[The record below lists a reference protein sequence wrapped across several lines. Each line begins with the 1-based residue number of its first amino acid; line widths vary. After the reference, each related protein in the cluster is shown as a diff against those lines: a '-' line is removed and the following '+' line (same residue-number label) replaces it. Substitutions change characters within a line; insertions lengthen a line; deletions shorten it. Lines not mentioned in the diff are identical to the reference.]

1 MDNPMRTPMISVLMP
16 VYNAEKFLREAIDSI
31 LGQTYTDFEL
41 IIINDGSF
49 DQSRNII
56 YSYNDKRIKII
67 ENEKNSGLIFSLN
80 RAIDNASGKYI
91 ARMDADDISMPDRFE
106 KQITFLESHSDIA
119 LLGSSAIIIDESGK
133 EKKVANVIEASHLI
147 FTQLF
152 FESPFF
158 HPSVM
163 GRTSVFREFRYN
175 DNYYLAEDYYLWSQ
189 IAMKYK
195 LSNLNEPLIKYRHH
209 TESISRCKAQQQQD
223 CVKKIYAFHLANLG
237 VENITGEQLQC
248 HYNIMVHNPAY
259 YSAPGALDALKWLK
273 YLYKKNVDLKIY
285 DQKLF
290 QKNLLVC
297 WRENFSLAL
306 TCTNGYRAIPFVF
319 GKFNKEINLKQKFLF
334 IIYCLR
340 YTWPFDQLF
349 NRCRVIKNKLK
360 SSK

>member
-1 MDNPMRTPMISVLMP
+1 MRTPMISVLMP
-16 VYNAEKFLREAIDSI
+16 VYNAENFLRKAIDSI
-31 LGQTYTDFEL
+31 LGQTYTDFEFL
-41 IIINDGSF
+41 IINDGSI

-56 YSYNDKRIKII
+56 DSYNDERIKII
-67 ENEKNSGLIFSLN
+67 ENEKNRGLIFSLN

-106 KQITFLESHSDIA
+106 KQITFLESYSDIA
-119 LLGSSAIIIDESGK
+119 LLGSSAIIIDESGQ
-133 EKKVANVIEASHLI
+133 EKKVTNVIESSHLI

-158 HPSVM
+158 HTSVM
-163 GRTSVFREFRYN
+163 GRTPVFREFKYN
-175 DNYYLAEDYYLWSQ
+175 DNYYVAEDYYLWSQ

-195 LSNLNEPLIKYRHH
+195 LANLNEPLIKYRHH
-209 TESISRCKAQQQQD
+209 AESISSRKAQQQQD

-248 HYNIMVHNPAY
+248 HYNIMVHNPTY
-259 YSAPGALDALKWLK
+259 YSDPGALDALKWLK

-290 QKNLLVC
+290 QENLLVC
-297 WRENFSLAL
+297 WRENFSLTL
-306 TCTNGYRAIPFVF
+306 TSINGYRAIPFIF
-319 GKFNKEINLKQKFLF
+319 GEFNKEIHIKRKFLF

-340 YTWPFDQLF
+340 YTWPFYQLF
-349 NRCRVIKNKLK
+349 NRYKVIKNKLK
-360 SSK
+360 SSN